1 MKYPNLWC
9 SDTIADKLE
18 VNQKKKNWVGLVKSG
33 HIYSVHETL
42 KSAES

>member
-18 VNQKKKNWVGLVKSG
+18 VNQKKKIGWAWSKVVIS
-33 HIYSVHETL
+33 IQFMRP
-42 KSAES
+42 